1 MNRAGD
7 LLSGFSLSNR
17 CTKDRVMDFYVSKLN
32 EVKNKE
38 FEYGKYKAFSI
49 VFNGFFMHL
58 LDI

>member
-1 MNRAGD
+1 
-7 LLSGFSLSNR
+7 
-17 CTKDRVMDFYVSKLN
+17 MDFYVSKLN